1 MTQKAGAPPE
11 RGVLTW
17 LISAPLALVIAL
29 AISSMVA
36 WTLLGLPVAAYDP
49 VKMPGFFW
57 YYRGDP
63 HVVKAAAGGL
73 VAGLALFGV
82 TCFALWSRAAPLHGA
97 ARFASEAELKRHGFR
112 AREGIVVGRKGG
124 RFLTFGGS
132 EHVLVEAPTR
142 SGKGVGIVIPN
153 LLTWA
158 GSVVILDVKRENY
171 EATAGFRAKYG
182 QAVFLF
188 NPTDRE
194 GRTARYNPLAYI
206 DRSNP
211 DDVIIELQKIAVML
225 FVPTE
230 RGEAF
235 WANGA
240 RTGFTG
246 VGAYLAQTSTEPL
259 TMGAIYRRLSEGDAR
274 NFFRRE
280 LAKPA
285 LNLSPACRTAL
296 ADFASGSDNSFA
308 DVKKTITNVLGLW
321 LNPLVDAATQTSD
334 FDLRDLRKR
343 HISIYLGVSPDELDR
358 IAPLYNLLF
367 QQLIDLNVRTLP
379 DKTTPVP
386 VLVILD
392 EFARLGR
399 ASVIASAFSYVAGY
413 GIRLLPVIQSRSQ
426 LRGVYGEHVADEIV
440 ANCGVEVAFTP
451 KELRV
456 ANELSDR
463 IGYVG
468 QESVTRS
475 LTINGWL
482 ANRSKSIS
490 EQRRALML
498 PQELMQFPTNRL
510 ILLRGGIPPIIGTKI
525 FYFKSRFFKKRS
537 FPPVVVPAL
546 ERKAVVQVSPA
557 PPRKGADKKPPEAP
571 PQAPETEVIDIS
583 KYPSLVIDTRT
594 YKVGDK
600 IVGNLAQ
607 GNANGGQ
614 TGRKQHS
621 GTEPERNAKA
631 GSAKTGARKTQAQS

>member
-1 MTQKAGAPPE
+1 MIG
-11 RGVLTW
+11 
-17 LISAPLALVIAL
+17 IPLGILIAL
-29 AISSMVA
+29 AIASMIGWVM
-36 WTLLGLPVAAYDP
+36 LGLPVTAYDP
-49 VKMPGFFW
+49 LKMPQFIY

-63 HVVKAAAGGL
+63 RVVKAMAGGL
-73 VAGLALFGV
+73 VGGV
-82 TCFALWSRAAPLHGA
+82 TLLVVLIYALWARGAPLHGA
-97 ARFASEAELKRHGFR
+97 ARFADERELKRHGFR
-112 AREGIVVGRKGG
+112 STSGILVGRKAR

-158 GSVVILDVKRENY
+158 GSVVVLDVKRENFD
-171 EATAGFRAKYG
+171 ASAGFREHYG
-182 QAVFLF
+182 QQVFLF
-188 NPTDRE
+188 NPTDRQ

-206 DRSNP
+206 DRSDP
-211 DDVIIELQKIAVML
+211 DDVIIELQKIATML
-225 FVPTE
+225 FIAPE

-240 RTGFTG
+240 RTGFAG
-246 VGAYLAQTSTEPL
+246 VGAWLAETSDEPL
-259 TMGAIYRRLSEGDAR
+259 TMGAIYRHLTEGDAR
-274 NFFRRE
+274 SFFRQE
-280 LAKPA
+280 LANPK
-285 LNLSPACRTAL
+285 LGLSVGCRTAL
-296 ADFASGSDNSFA
+296 ADFAGGSENSFA
-308 DVKKTITNVLGLW
+308 DTKKTITNVLGLW
-321 LNPLVDAATQTSD
+321 LNPLVDAATATSD

-343 HISIYLGVSPDELDR
+343 HMSVYLGVSPDELDR

-367 QQLIDLNVRTLP
+367 QQLIDLNVRELP
-379 DKTTPVP
+379 DEKTPVP

-498 PQELMQFPTNRL
+498 PQELMQFPTDRL

-525 FYFKSRFFKKRS
+525 FYFKNRFFKKRA
-537 FPPVVVPAL
+537 FPPPVVPSI
-546 ERKAVVQVSPA
+546 ERKATMAVPPPPFA
-557 PPRKGADKKPPEAP
+557 KTTPRKAKATQVP
-571 PQAPETEVIDIS
+571 PQNPVTYIPGHAVPFLDV
-583 KYPSLVIDTRT
+583 RT
-594 YKVGDK
+594 
-600 IVGNLAQ
+600 
-607 GNANGGQ
+607 
-614 TGRKQHS
+614 
-621 GTEPERNAKA
+621 
-631 GSAKTGARKTQAQS
+631 

>member
-1 MTQKAGAPPE
+1 MTQRAGTSPDG
-11 RGVLTW
+11 GVVRV
-17 LISAPLALVIAL
+17 LIGVPLGFLIAL
-29 AISSMVA
+29 AIASMIGWVM
-36 WTLLGLPVAAYDP
+36 LGLPVTSYDP
-49 VKMPGFFW
+49 LKMPQFIY

-63 HVVKAAAGGL
+63 RVVKAMVGGLAGGL
-73 VAGLALFGV
+73 ALLIGLV
-82 TCFALWSRAAPLHGA
+82 YALWARGAPLHGA
-97 ARFASEAELKRHGFR
+97 ARFANERELKRHGFR
-112 AREGIVVGRKGG
+112 SASGIVVGRKGG
-124 RFLTFGGS
+124 CFLTFGGS

-142 SGKGVGIVIPN
+142 SGKGIGIVIPN

-158 GSVVILDVKRENY
+158 GSVVVLDVKRENFD
-171 EATAGFRAKYG
+171 ASAGFRARYG
-182 QAVFLF
+182 QQVFLF
-188 NPTDRE
+188 NPTDRQ

-206 DRSNP
+206 DRSDP
-211 DDVIIELQKIAVML
+211 DDVIIELQKIATML
-225 FVPTE
+225 FTTPE

-240 RTGFTG
+240 RTGFAG
-246 VGAYLAQTSTEPL
+246 VGAWLAETSDEPL
-259 TMGAIYRRLSEGDAR
+259 TMGAIYRHLTEGDVR
-274 NFFRRE
+274 SFFRQQ
-280 LAKPA
+280 LANPK
-285 LNLSPACRTAL
+285 LGLSVGCRTAL
-296 ADFASGSDNSFA
+296 ADFAGGSENSFA
-308 DVKKTITNVLGLW
+308 DTKKTITNVLGLW
-321 LNPLVDAATQTSD
+321 LNPLVDAATSAND

-367 QQLIDLNVRTLP
+367 QQLIDLNVRELP
-379 DKTTPVP
+379 DEKTPVP

-463 IGYVG
+463 IGYFG

-498 PQELMQFPTNRL
+498 PQELMQFPTDRL

-525 FYFKSRFFKKRS
+525 FYFKSRFFKKRA
-537 FPPVVVPAL
+537 F
-546 ERKAVVQVSPA
+546 PA
-557 PPRKGADKKPPEAP
+557 PIVPPIEKQTVVTIAP
-571 PQAPETEVIDIS
+571 APFRDMTPEELEGNPAHPIRPEDIRTED
-583 KYPSLVIDTRT
+583 YPSFNADLLTIDRNGNSSLLVEE
-594 YKVGDK
+594 GDE
-600 IVGNLAQ
+600 
-607 GNANGGQ
+607 NGG
-614 TGRKQHS
+614 
-621 GTEPERNAKA
+621 
-631 GSAKTGARKTQAQS
+631 